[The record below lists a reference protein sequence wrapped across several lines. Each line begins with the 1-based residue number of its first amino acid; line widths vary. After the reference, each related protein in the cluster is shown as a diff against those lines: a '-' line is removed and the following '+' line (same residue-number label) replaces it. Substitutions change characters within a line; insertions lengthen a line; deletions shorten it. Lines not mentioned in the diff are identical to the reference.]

1 MSGLYLPYLI
11 FHWIWSVHRGQQLTT
26 WVFWVARK
34 QWLSKATCV
43 FFITAILPSLWYLSV
58 FHATVFCKIQL
69 SKKCFFRFTAYK
81 TSKISLTW
89 CFCPG
94 LVTLLAAVG
103 RVFPWRFLAPQAA
116 LQEKRSSI
124 FGVMKFRDKCQQSL
138 YQLWSSPNRWGG
150 GESQNANK
158 KEKIKTYLLLIV
170 NSFVPSF
177 LQVEFLSHFAFFW
190 NSEIQLAMKSS
201 HSSLILWPISQ
212 CWWWCIINISINQD
226 QLGIST
232 DWMSL
237 RQRGKKIRR
246 FLKSRL
252 SVVFFTFH
260 LFVSVHY
267 FHFWIWVQLGS
278 LKRDVLR
285 RIVLNGETMQMI
297 PPWSHP
303 LPLRQSHHQYLKLEP
318 TSHS

>member
-1 MSGLYLPYLI
+1 MTFKSYLCI
-11 FHWIWSVHRGQQLTT
+11 FYHCYFT
-26 WVFWVARK
+26 
-34 QWLSKATCV
+34 
-43 FFITAILPSLWYLSV
+43 ILMVSIRLPRYCILQDS
-58 FHATVFCKIQL
+58 I

-81 TSKISLTW
+81 TSKIFLTW

-124 FGVMKFRDKCQQSL
+124 FGVMKFRNSVNRAFINYGRHLIDGGWRVTKCKQKRKNQNVLAAHSQLFCSL
-138 YQLWSSPNRWGG
+138 LSPSR
-150 GESQNANK
+150 
-158 KEKIKTYLLLIV
+158 
-170 NSFVPSF
+170 FPVP
-177 LQVEFLSHFAFFW
+177 LPLCLYW

-246 FLKSRL
+246 FLKSML

-278 LKRDVLR
+278 LKRDV
-285 RIVLNGETMQMI
+285 
-297 PPWSHP
+297 
-303 LPLRQSHHQYLKLEP
+303 
-318 TSHS
+318 